1 MKIKF
6 AIMIIFVLVVAAH
19 ILAKKETKVDSL
31 KYYVWIPSA
40 IGGLNVSQIALSNW
54 AKGGDNSIAWT
65 LLGNFGLSYINDNW
79 TFHNSFKFAFGR
91 RKRACAICRHPGH
104 SSLCGE

>member
-6 AIMIIFVLVVAAH
+6 TASIIITLCLAGQL
-19 ILAKKETKVDSL
+19 LAKKDTKTDST

-40 IGGLNVSQIALSNW
+40 ISGLNISQIALSNW

-65 LLGNFGLSYINDNW
+65 LLSNFGLTYINDNW
-79 TFHNSFKFAFGR
+79 TFNNSFKFAFGR
-91 RKRACAICRHPGH
+91 TKLGTQDFRTN
-104 SSLCGE
+104 